1 MRPTPTP
8 APQSSP
14 CVRATQ
20 PLNKGTNRVTPPTQ
34 THPVQALTDSD
45 LQQLHTLL
53 DTLPAPLQ
61 PLDLSALDGFLCG
74 VLLQPRRVPAAAWLP
89 FITDLDGRTAPST
102 PALQQLHGLV
112 QRRYAELDL
121 AIGERQ
127 WFDPWI
133 YELDGTAVDAGEDSG
148 EDRDADEDDGNDE
161 SSDHPVDSVLPW
173 VAGFAAAMEH
183 FPALMDMDHPELVE
197 PLALLFMHFAAED
210 LEDADA
216 LLAVIE
222 TLEPPKD
229 LPEAVQDVVRALM
242 LIADVTRPQ
251 TRPLTRPNT
260 RPAPPPRRPTG
271 AARTAAAKQRRT
283 PTGASRRA
291 R

>member
-1 MRPTPTP
+1 
-8 APQSSP
+8 
-14 CVRATQ
+14 
-20 PLNKGTNRVTPPTQ
+20 VTPPTQ
-34 THPVQALTDSD
+34 TVSTATAAVQPLTDAD

-53 DTLPAPLQ
+53 DTLPVPLQ

-74 VLLQPRRVPAAAWLP
+74 VLLQPRTVPTAAWLP

-112 QRRYAELDL
+112 QRRHAELDG
-121 AIGERQ
+121 AIGQRQ

-133 YELDGTAVDAGEDSG
+133 YELDGTEIDAAEVDAEDS
-148 EDRDADEDDGNDE
+148 EDGND
-161 SSDHPVDSVLPW
+161 SDGAHPVDSVLPW

-222 TLEPPKD
+222 TLEPPTD

-242 LIADVTRPQ
+242 LIADVTRP
-251 TRPLTRPNT
+251 L
-260 RPAPPPRRPTG
+260 
-271 AARTAAAKQRRT
+271 AANRGTNRTANRATRRT
-283 PTGASRRA
+283 PGNKPNATAARRPA
-291 R
+291 HRQAGPNPNRRPR